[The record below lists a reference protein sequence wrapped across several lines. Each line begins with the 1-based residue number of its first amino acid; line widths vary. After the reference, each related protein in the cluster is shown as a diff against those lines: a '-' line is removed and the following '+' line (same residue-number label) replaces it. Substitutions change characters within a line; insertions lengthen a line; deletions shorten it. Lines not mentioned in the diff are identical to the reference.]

1 MVIIIISY
9 YVTYLEIDINGAVK
23 IVVDLTR
30 AFRNKSSDAVELRDA
45 EIAVGGDLGE
55 VGVDGPRDPLHRGGA
70 RLFELGG
77 GENRVAFFFFYE
89 F

>member
-1 MVIIIISY
+1 MIILY

-45 EIAVGGDLGE
+45 EIAVCGDLRE
-55 VGVDGPRDPLHRGGA
+55 VGIDGFHDALHRSGA
-70 RLFELGG
+70 RLFELGR
-77 GENRVAFFFFYE
+77 GENRVAIFFLHE
-89 F
+89 S